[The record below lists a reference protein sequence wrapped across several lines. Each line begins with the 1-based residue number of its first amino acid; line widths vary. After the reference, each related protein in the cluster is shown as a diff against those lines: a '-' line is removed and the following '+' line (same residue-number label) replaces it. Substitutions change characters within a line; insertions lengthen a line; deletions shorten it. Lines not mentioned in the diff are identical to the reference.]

1 MSEEIEP
8 PVRDR
13 AYDEMMSLFNELTLR
28 ERIVKTYRG
37 LSSPKDSGDYKFA
50 KLQIQLLAGP
60 LLAILLPVI
69 AVAVLLSMEKT
80 VETSTHTVAVEIV
93 EPTETPEIEEE
104 PPPPEEQ
111 IEFEKI
117 DTEFD
122 APTENYAPTA
132 ATTYNSNEPMSPK
145 PAAINSVAIV
155 KSPIVMRGIV
165 GSRSPGQ
172 RGQALKQYG
181 GSAGGEATVMRA
193 LRWLKSKQQS
203 DGSWP
208 GQPTAMTGLALLAFL
223 AHGETP
229 NPDCEEFGPTV
240 EKGIRYLVENQA
252 ETGLF
257 KSKDGNNYAHPIA
270 TYALC
275 EAYTLTKVPMLKTAA
290 ERALKHIVRGQH
302 PNGGWDYNMK
312 QTERDDTSYMGW
324 CAQAIKAGHM
334 AQDLEV
340 EGLEDAFKNAV
351 KGFKKNSAKNG
362 GFGYTDGGPTG
373 LSGVGTLC
381 MQLLG
386 ASKEEE
392 VGKALA
398 YLEPCQFSFENW
410 KAQPYNGA
418 SPIYYWYYITQAKF
432 HAGGANWTKW
442 NTMFQPELIKR
453 QVIIKDAIADM
464 KGDMRDIGY
473 WDSPSKGEH
482 SVAGGPA
489 GTAICFE
496 EGKQIEAPTTD
507 GPRVQTTC
515 LCALQLMVYYRYL
528 PTFKTP
534 AAVED
539 AEVTEAPSDDIDIK
553 ITR

>member
-1 MSEEIEP
+1 MRLGWA
-8 PVRDR
+8 VRHREGEDQGH
-13 AYDEMMSLFNELTLR
+13 YDQE
-28 ERIVKTYRG
+28 
-37 LSSPKDSGDYKFA
+37 
-50 KLQIQLLAGP
+50 
-60 LLAILLPVI
+60 
-69 AVAVLLSMEKT
+69 
-80 VETSTHTVAVEIV
+80 
-93 EPTETPEIEEE
+93 
-104 PPPPEEQ
+104 
-111 IEFEKI
+111 
-117 DTEFD
+117 
-122 APTENYAPTA
+122 
-132 ATTYNSNEPMSPK
+132 
-145 PAAINSVAIV
+145 
-155 KSPIVMRGIV
+155 
-165 GSRSPGQ
+165 
-172 RGQALKQYG
+172 
-181 GSAGGEATVMRA
+181 
-193 LRWLKSKQQS
+193 
-203 DGSWP
+203 
-208 GQPTAMTGLALLAFL
+208 
-223 AHGETP
+223 
-229 NPDCEEFGPTV
+229 
-240 EKGIRYLVENQA
+240 
-252 ETGLF
+252 
-257 KSKDGNNYAHPIA
+257 
-270 TYALC
+270 
-275 EAYTLTKVPMLKTAA
+275 
-290 ERALKHIVRGQH
+290 VRGRPH
-302 PNGGWDYNMK
+302 L
-312 QTERDDTSYMGW
+312 
-324 CAQAIKAGHM
+324 
-334 AQDLEV
+334 QDLEV

-507 GPRVQTTC
+507 GPRVQSTC